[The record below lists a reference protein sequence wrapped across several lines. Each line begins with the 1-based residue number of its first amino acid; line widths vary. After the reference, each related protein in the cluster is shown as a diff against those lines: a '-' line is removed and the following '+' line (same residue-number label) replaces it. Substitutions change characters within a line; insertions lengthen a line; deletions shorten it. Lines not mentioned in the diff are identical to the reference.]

1 MACKKWKKMTLG
13 ISTIATANLPPPS
26 SPLVK
31 DNPTDVVDFPG
42 AGSYGLDRF
51 VTFDP
56 SIARLVLRRVALLQR
71 FRMPCRGETLERS
84 M

>member
-1 MACKKWKKMTLG
+1 MTLG